1 MLVPMLITTQQET
14 LDFSTTLFTRVKS
27 LKSDPDWQSYRALA
41 GSPFESSDSDSDS
54 DGDDDAMSLG
64 SSDLFSNDVSL
75 VSEGIT
81 TLDINALGLVF
92 MAKEDLL
99 TTEAVATFAQQAEG
113 LRAPRYHQ
121 DDRSCGRPNQ
131 KCYAQQE
138 HVAFQSDGPTDETL
152 VREFPQD
159 IGLWA
164 DMSDSSGP
172 KVSKRK

>member
-14 LDFSTTLFTRVKS
+14 RDFSTPWFTRVKS

-41 GSPFESSDSDSDS
+41 GSPFESSDSDSSS